1 MSDTEHINALVEAL
15 LSMQKRYLDSET
27 KVEMLQEQLAYTNKR
42 INDLEEQLQVEKQ
55 NREVENWHNRTVIDG
70 LKETLKKKREELNK
84 AEERYNEA
92 NKITMEWEERFYTLQ
107 DQRSHEE
114 CSIQDEINYLQEL
127 VNEYKEA
134 AEFKDEE
141 IRNCNKLLEEV
152 KFWGS
157 SYESQVK
164 RYERRIES
172 LEMENQALQKEI
184 QCWTEKVGEF

>member
-1 MSDTEHINALVEAL
+1 MNDAERINALVEAL
-15 LSMQKRYLDSET
+15 VSMQKRCPDSET
-27 KVEMLQEQLAYTNKR
+27 KVEMLQEQLAHSNKR
-42 INDLEEQLQVEKQ
+42 MGDLKEQLQTEKLSQ
-55 NREVENWHNRTVIDG
+55 KEEDWHNKTVIEG
-70 LKETLKKKREELNK
+70 LKKTLKKKEEELNK
-84 AEERYNEA
+84 TEEKYNEA
-92 NKITMEWEERFYTLQ
+92 NRIAMEWEEKFYALR
-107 DQRSHEE
+107 DQQSYDIY
-114 CSIQDEINYLQEL
+114 SMLDEIKYLQEL

-164 RYERRIES
+164 RYEHKVES